1 MTDDRVH
8 QRSSCE
14 DESADCCGPAP
25 LAVDAKGL
33 AKRLELSVRT
43 IRTMD
48 TAGKLPRPIRL
59 NGHSVRWPI
68 GEIKDWLNAG
78 APDRRTWEALKR
90 ERR

>member
-1 MTDDRVH
+1 MAEAR
-8 QRSSCE
+8 
-14 DESADCCGPAP
+14 PASRDSTAIELTP

-33 AKRLELSVRT
+33 AKMLELSVRT

-48 TAGKLPRPIRL
+48 AAGKLPRPIRL
-59 NGHSVRWPI
+59 NGYSVRWPI

-78 APDRRTWEALKR
+78 APDRRTWEALKK